1 MKKNKIDKRLQR
13 KRRVR
18 ARVKGSEERPRLS
31 VFRSNRH
38 IFAQIIDDVRERT
51 LVSMSDLEI
60 KKTDKKKDDHDKKT
74 KKNLAKLVG
83 EELAKKALSKKIKSV
98 VFDKSGYKYHGRVK
112 EVASGARK
120 GGLEF

>member
-1 MKKNKIDKRLQR
+1 MKKDKINKRLQR

-18 ARVKGSEERPRLS
+18 SKVNGDEKRPRLN

-38 IFAQIIDDVRERT
+38 VFAQIIDDLKGKT

-60 KKTDKKKDDHDKKT
+60 KSPAKKEQAKMT
-74 KKNLAKLVG
+74 KKETASLVG
-83 EELAKKALSKKIKSV
+83 EELAKKALKKKIKKV
-98 VFDKSGYKYHGRVK
+98 VFDKGGYKYHGRVK

-120 GGLEF
+120 GGLEL